1 MKKLIGLV
9 AVALVVMFA
18 ASCNKGGEVGPIV
31 EKALNGIISG
41 DYNAFV
47 EACDLGEDSLP
58 EDQVASA
65 KQMTVSMLEK
75 TMKQI
80 KEGSDENAKKNLLK
94 SVKVIEEKVDGD
106 NATVKVE
113 CTTEGGETKQSD
125 VTLKK
130 NKKGEWKITNS
141 NDIMPSAP
149 AAAAEEEAAEG
160 EEAVEGEEV
169 AEEAEEP
176 AEEEVAEEPAAEEEA
191 TEETAQ

>member
-1 MKKLIGLV
+1 MKKSIGLV

-18 ASCNKGGEVGPIV
+18 ASCKKGGEVGPIV

-41 DYNAFV
+41 DYKTFV

-65 KQMTVSMLEK
+65 KEMTVSMLEK
-75 TMKQI
+75 SMKQI
-80 KEGSDENAKKNLLK
+80 KEGADENAKKNLLK

-106 NATVKVE
+106 NATVKIE

-149 AAAAEEEAAEG
+149 AAAAAE

-169 AEEAEEP
+169 AEETEEP

-191 TEETAQ
+191 TEEEVQ

>member
-80 KEGSDENAKKNLLK
+80 KEGTDENAKKNLLK

-149 AAAAEEEAAEG
+149 AAAEEEAAEG
-160 EEAVEGEEV
+160 EEAAANRRNYKSPS
-169 AEEAEEP
+169 AEPP
-176 AEEEVAEEPAAEEEA
+176 ANDPWNSSSC
-191 TEETAQ
+191 

>member
-80 KEGSDENAKKNLLK
+80 KEGTDENAKKNLLK

-130 NKKGEWKITNS
+130 NKKGEINVRTAHSLNRVPFFIVSKDKYEIKDADSEKYGLANVAPTVLKIFG
-141 NDIMPSAP
+141 IEAP
-149 AAAAEEEAAEG
+149 ACWEDSMI
-160 EEAVEGEEV
+160 
-169 AEEAEEP
+169 
-176 AEEEVAEEPAAEEEA
+176 
-191 TEETAQ
+191 

>member
-1 MKKLIGLV
+1 
-9 AVALVVMFA
+9 MFA

-80 KEGSDENAKKNLLK
+80 KEGTDENAKKNLLK

-149 AAAAEEEAAEG
+149 AAAEEEAAEG
-160 EEAVEGEEV
+160 EEAEGEEV

-191 TEETAQ
+191 TEEAAQ

>member
-80 KEGSDENAKKNLLK
+80 KEGTDENAKKN
-94 SVKVIEEKVDGD
+94 VKVIEEKVDGD

-149 AAAAEEEAAEG
+149 AAAEEEAAEG
-160 EEAVEGEEV
+160 EEAEGEEV

-191 TEETAQ
+191 TEEAAQ